1 MSTLDYRETLDLL
14 LNIYDT
20 YRQGAKLVVCPT
32 GSKMQSLAV
41 GVVCA
46 FLRDVQ
52 VAYPTPRLFPAPADY
67 TEDVGDLCRLPL
79 EQFITP

>member
-14 LNIYDT
+14 LNIYNM
-20 YRQGAKLVVCPT
+20 YRHGAKLIISPT

-41 GVVCA
+41 GIVCA

-52 VAYPTPRLFPAPADY
+52 VAYPTPRLFAAPADY
-67 TEDVGDLCRLPL
+67 TQGVGAVIP
-79 EQFITP
+79 IAT